1 MALVK
6 DLISLQSKVM
16 CDTPVGPLTMIAAV
30 GRLFELRFGAMED
43 PSPIGVRSLR
53 DARILVQTERELG
66 EFFAGKRR
74 TFSIDLTWRG
84 TPFQNRVWKGLGA
97 IPFGETCSYSVL
109 ARRIGSPQSARAV
122 GVALGRNPIA
132 IVVPCHRVIGADGS
146 LVGFGGGLEIKRTL
160 LELESEFA

>member
-1 MALVK
+1 MASVK
-6 DLISLQSKVM
+6 DLISLQSTVM
-16 CDTPVGPLTMIAAV
+16 RDSPVGPLTLISA
-30 GRLFELRFGAMED
+30 GGKLFEVRFGAKED
-43 PSPIGVRSLR
+43 AEAAGDRSSR
-53 DARILVQTERELG
+53 DARILVQVERELG

-74 TFSIDLTWRG
+74 MFSIDLTWRG

-97 IPFGETCSYSVL
+97 VPFGETCSYSDL

-146 LVGFGGGLEIKRTL
+146 LVGFGGGLAIKRKL
-160 LELESEFA
+160 LELEMEYS